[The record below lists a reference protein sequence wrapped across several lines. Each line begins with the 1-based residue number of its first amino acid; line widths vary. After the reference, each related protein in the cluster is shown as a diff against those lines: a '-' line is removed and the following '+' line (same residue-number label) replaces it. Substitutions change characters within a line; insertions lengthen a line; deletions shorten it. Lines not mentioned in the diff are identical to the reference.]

1 MSKVLVAMSGGVDSS
16 VAAYLLQQQGYDC
29 LGVTMRLY
37 ENELV
42 GQTNQQSCCSLDD
55 VEDARAVCFRLGI
68 RHHVFNFGESFEKEV
83 IGRFVSEYE
92 QGRTP
97 NPCIECNRHLKFD
110 RLLQRAREL
119 GCDYIATGHYARI
132 TRDETGHCE
141 LCAAP
146 DAAKDQSYM
155 LWNLAQEQLA
165 RIIFPLE
172 DMVKT
177 DVRESARSANMPS
190 ADIAESED
198 VCFLPDED
206 AIDFVRRVKGDMPE
220 GDFINADGK
229 ILGRHKGIAAYTIGQ
244 RRGLGIAAGR
254 RVFVTDIDPVK
265 NTVTVGDD
273 ADLYKSRITVGK
285 LNFQKLLPTESGEYG
300 LSVKV
305 RYAAAPVAAK
315 VTIDGETAKVCF
327 SEPVRAAA
335 PGQSAVFYDGDA
347 IAFGG
352 VIEREE

>member
-1 MSKVLVAMSGGVDSS
+1 MGKRVLLGMSGGLDSS
-16 VAAYLLQQQGYDC
+16 FSALKLKNEGYEVFGTTLIMHEFTDTTGAREC
-29 LGVTMRLY
+29 ADSLSVPF
-37 ENELV
+37 
-42 GQTNQQSCCSLDD
+42 SSLDLRKEFD
-55 VEDARAVCFRLGI
+55 
-68 RHHVFNFGESFEKEV
+68 EKV
-83 IGRFVSEYE
+83 KTYFADEYAG
-92 QGRTP
+92 GRTP
-97 NPCIECNRHLKFD
+97 NPCVVCNRNVKFAGLISEAD
-110 RLLQRAREL
+110 RL
-119 GCDYIATGHYARI
+119 GCDCIATGHYAGVRNENG
-132 TRDETGHCE
+132 RYFVVKGR
-141 LCAAP
+141 

-335 PGQSAVFYDGDA
+335 LGQSAVFYDGDA

>member
-1 MSKVLVAMSGGVDSS
+1 MGKRVLLGMSGGLDSS
-16 VAAYLLQQQGYDC
+16 FSALKLKNEGYEVFGTTLIMHEFTDTTGAREC
-29 LGVTMRLY
+29 AD
-37 ENELV
+37 
-42 GQTNQQSCCSLDD
+42 SLSVPFSSIDLRKEFD
-55 VEDARAVCFRLGI
+55 
-68 RHHVFNFGESFEKEV
+68 EKV
-83 IGRFVSEYE
+83 KTYFADEYAG
-92 QGRTP
+92 GRTP
-97 NPCIECNRHLKFD
+97 NPCVVCNRNVKFAGLISEAD
-110 RLLQRAREL
+110 RL
-119 GCDYIATGHYARI
+119 GCDFIATGHYAGVRNANG
-132 TRDETGHCE
+132 RYFVVKGR
-141 LCAAP
+141 

>member
-1 MSKVLVAMSGGVDSS
+1 MGKRVLLGMSGGLDSSFSALKLKNEGYEVFGTTLIMHEFTDTTGARECVDSLS
-16 VAAYLLQQQGYDC
+16 VPFS
-29 LGVTMRLY
+29 V
-37 ENELV
+37 
-42 GQTNQQSCCSLDD
+42 LDLRKEFD
-55 VEDARAVCFRLGI
+55 
-68 RHHVFNFGESFEKEV
+68 EKV
-83 IGRFVSEYE
+83 KTYFADEYAG
-92 QGRTP
+92 GRTP
-97 NPCIECNRHLKFD
+97 NPCVVCNRNVKFAGLISEAD
-110 RLLQRAREL
+110 RL
-119 GCDYIATGHYARI
+119 GCDCIATGHYAGVRNENG
-132 TRDETGHCE
+132 RYFVVKGS
-141 LCAAP
+141 

>member
-42 GQTNQQSCCSLDD
+42 GQPNQQSCCSLDD

-146 DAAKDQSYM
+146 DAAKDQSYV
-155 LWNLAQEQLA
+155 LYSLTQEQL
-165 RIIFPLE
+165 RHTLFPLGGLP
-172 DMVKT
+172 K
-177 DVRESARSANMPS
+177 
-190 ADIAESED
+190 SE
-198 VCFLPDED
+198 
-206 AIDFVRRVKGDMPE
+206 VRRIAAEQG
-220 GDFINADGK
+220 FINAAKKDSEDICFIPDGDYAAFLERYTGHGYPPGDFVDAAGRV
-229 ILGRHKGIAAYTIGQ
+229 LGRHKGIVRYTIGQ
-244 RRGLGIAAGR
+244 RKGLGIAADAPLYVKKIDTATNTITLAHAEEMRFESFEAAEVNWPGGVPAALPFTAVVAARYHARPAPARIIPLEGGR
-254 RVFVTDIDPVK
+254 RILVELAEPLRAVT
-265 NTVTVGDD
+265 
-273 ADLYKSRITVGK
+273 
-285 LNFQKLLPTESGEYG
+285 
-300 LSVKV
+300 
-305 RYAAAPVAAK
+305 
-315 VTIDGETAKVCF
+315 
-327 SEPVRAAA
+327 
-335 PGQSAVFYDGDA
+335 PGQAVVVYEGDRVVC
-347 IAFGG
+347 GG
-352 VIEREE
+352 TIV

>member
-1 MSKVLVAMSGGVDSS
+1 MGKRVLLGMSGGLDSS
-16 VAAYLLQQQGYDC
+16 FSALKLKNEGYEVFGTTLIMHEFTDTTGAREC
-29 LGVTMRLY
+29 ADSLSVPF
-37 ENELV
+37 
-42 GQTNQQSCCSLDD
+42 SSLDLRKEFD
-55 VEDARAVCFRLGI
+55 
-68 RHHVFNFGESFEKEV
+68 EKV
-83 IGRFVSEYE
+83 KTYFADEYAG
-92 QGRTP
+92 GRTP
-97 NPCIECNRHLKFD
+97 NPCVVCNRNVKFAGLISEAD
-110 RLLQRAREL
+110 RL
-119 GCDYIATGHYARI
+119 GCDFIATGHYAGVRNANG
-132 TRDETGHCE
+132 RYFVVKGR
-141 LCAAP
+141 